1 MTPAVLKDPKA
12 SATKTQSHSENKREE
27 YVRQANYRSDA
38 VSHGLAL
45 CLGILMAH
53 KKCFSSI
60 CSCSLI
66 TIIHSSGGP
75 LMTNFLFSSRR
86 ILALAAI
93 LALFFTLQQSAQ
105 AQGMRRSPEERAKQ
119 MKERLTLND
128 EQTKELTK
136 ILEDQQKEMMGMMG
150 SFQGDREAAQKA
162 MQELT
167 AKIDKK
173 IEKLLDKEQ
182 IKKYEEFKKERAQ
195 MRRGRPQ

>member
-1 MTPAVLKDPKA
+1 
-12 SATKTQSHSENKREE
+12 
-27 YVRQANYRSDA
+27 
-38 VSHGLAL
+38 
-45 CLGILMAH
+45 
-53 KKCFSSI
+53 
-60 CSCSLI
+60 
-66 TIIHSSGGP
+66 
-75 LMTNFLFSSRR
+75 MTNFLFSSRR
-86 ILALAAI
+86 ILALAAL